1 MVRPRRLRWTLR
13 PLGLALEPSSLDE
26 SLPALARAFAPAWK
40 HGIHRSASHLS
51 LDGAKEGG
59 SGGAQTNGPLRPY
72 SPVAET
78 LFRKDLISA
87 MKLPDN
93 EPLTSDDYWI
103 VTDTWKQEW
112 EKGVQVPVKPE
123 NLPEPRVSTID
134 HPPHSANRF
143 QFPRKLL
150 CMNRSGVYTPETHQ
164 ITPMALRAEQV
175 CSYDLDDMD
184 QRWMSAFNGER
195 ALMGSTTI
203 NELEMEKTMEELER
217 QCFDKI
223 HSTLKSNE
231 EADEQDDS
239 VICDVCRSPDSE
251 DANEMVFC
259 DQCNI
264 CVHQACYGITSIPSG
279 QWHCRTCSLGIK
291 PKCELCPNRGGAMKA
306 TKTGQKWAHVSCAL
320 WIPEVSIGCVEKME
334 PITKISS
341 IPASRW
347 NLICVLCKEKVGS
360 CIQCSVKTCKIAYH
374 VTCAFKRGL
383 EMRAIIEDE
392 NAEDGVK
399 LRSYCQKHSLNQK
412 RRDSED
418 SDDDEKGKKKHLT
431 AEERS
436 ALRREKIFKIEAEFY
451 KQVDLKVAVRNLDL
465 DSDIVDFIYRY
476 WLLKRKAN
484 GNKALLVVRSE
495 GRDLLSTNQETE
507 REKMKKFVALRQDLE
522 RVRNLCYMVSRREK
536 LQRSF
541 VKLREQILAKQLALL
556 ADENCASHMSLI
568 EMSAVLEANHG
579 PNVYDRVFSQPEA
592 ETHTENDFE
601 VIISRISGEIAENS
615 AQIRRDNPYRKG
627 ASGVT
632 GAESGESLSYKR
644 MFSDMSA
651 SETDDVLHPS
661 SSNLKKRK
669 SKEKYSK
676 SNHRLTTTNSSVTSS
691 SAKRGSSTTSKITK
705 KTSTTMS
712 NSSIRKKSS
721 SRVRSSDSSMSET
734 DHDKLKKAGRST
746 TSSTTASSST
756 KQNSKKS
763 SAKEN
768 KKSSKS
774 IFSESESDTD
784 SKSRPN
790 PPVFRTKGAMKD
802 FSVEGVARG
811 RKPNNS
817 KVSDLP
823 KKSSIGSAKLA
834 KKKPLVKSS
843 SDNRMIESGLSAS
856 DDSLD
861 DVGRTSQQEIDDV
874 MNVLIVP
881 ERAAAR
887 KAAAKLKQDRPAGS
901 APLTEGEVPGADDKI
916 EISTSNSETSAIPTG
931 NLKSSRTKKRS
942 SSKTAASSMD
952 DSDVSEKEERPND
965 DDEDDDDDDDEGTD
979 GKKKSFS
986 IFDPAEV
993 DLYGYVPQRKAAKK
1007 ASAYLKESDQKTL
1020 NREDAIFEVPEPGK
1034 FPNKKSPGRP
1044 RKKDFLPPMSERLR
1058 LSDSDSDL
1066 EEPFPVRSPRGK
1078 VSRGR
1083 GPSSAPKSPRKSSG
1097 PKATS
1102 RAPKKEKAL
1111 SSRAEAFLSQRE
1123 SQLDDIFEQCGFATK
1138 KLKKDSDSKEQS
1150 SEATPEV
1157 GKASTNTPLTEQPNQ
1172 QPTLSPPPPLTTSV
1186 ATKDS
1191 SSRSSSSGSSS
1202 GSSSSSSSS
1211 EDEEKSSRVR
1221 PSEEFKSPTTKQ
1233 RGNGDH
1239 LLSPSRAGDKHSPT
1253 MVQPATDNT
1262 DTVNLPES
1270 RALTPKAVSV
1280 GNRTPNSSGG
1290 GRVPATPEQIP
1301 EFAHDDPKKRP
1312 VSAASSTFSPP
1323 RSPFPSDSHSTS
1335 LRGDLKESE
1344 MDRPPPTPGAGLLF
1358 QASGRN
1364 GSAAKGKYADDFATA
1379 PSPYSRGIPSPGSP
1393 DVMDDVD
1400 DDGYDITKSPSL
1412 PSTGLP
1418 PHLKESN
1425 SSNNNSNSRSNSSR
1439 VPDVSDIVEPPRKS
1453 SIESKDSDKDSGQSS
1468 SQNEIIRENRVPPE
1482 HPDDPAFQSTEQECA
1497 SAKSLSETDPT
1508 PVTLNNRQKQTDD
1521 SGFDSDE
1528 KAAQQNQQQASDQFN
1543 QQLQSPN
1550 DLHNDKTASPQVHKH
1565 LNNQEKRPVGSTPL
1579 GTLPSHQRSGS
1590 TSLANAHTSS
1600 DQRHWKQFGPE
1611 GAIQG
1616 HPHQL
1621 HGQPDP
1627 RSPGADA
1634 NNWLNEMTQSA
1645 QKEAL
1650 YSYMLDMQRKM
1661 STTNAY
1667 SQNSQSQYAVI
1678 EQMKEIYGKGIDNF
1692 DLLSQLQ
1699 QSYHNPQY
1707 FQYMQQHMQ
1716 QMQMYGGSAEMQVIE
1731 QIIQQQGWSSQSS
1744 SAWLGQ
1750 DPMSKMMAMNPQ
1762 QLQQQSSQHQQHHN
1776 LQLSQATVKLGHHSS
1791 SPSISKSSTSHPQPH
1806 HHQGLQQQHQ
1816 PQPQHPSAQNAHHQS
1831 MLSHHSQQHFF
1842 PSDSSSSGLHPGQYG
1857 NKVQTNSTS
1866 SHHAPSAQGA
1876 TASASSTSS
1885 SSSSSVT
1892 ASALPTSSQ
1901 SRHNNESQPTPQVV
1915 VAATT
1920 TTTPTTTAAQQQQHN
1935 HQQQVQR
1942 KKDSPPPSRSQ
1953 KHVNSRAGP
1962 MDVPSAT
1969 PVDSL
1974 PGYPGSKKDGK
1985 SLENQ
1990 EAFCISKDLL
2000 DSVAAVSKL
2009 PVWKPDSERDSEISS
2024 PPQKTPDHNRMSS
2037 ASVSGEKAPE
2047 LIRRS
2052 SSDRDRSF
2060 ESLVK
2065 RVESSPSQKEP
2076 PLRTRL
2082 LDISKFSNS
2091 TGAPSQGL
2099 NSFTPTTPAY
2109 SETRESQQSMSDYDY
2124 DDTKGG
2130 VDYDDF
2136 EGEDDDYRPCA
2147 KSRGKAQTPSTAG
2160 VASGARRSRGRGRP
2174 RGSASSRGKGRGR
2187 TKMKTVSIDSEALE
2201 KVHKTVAGTD
2211 YDFENEFEDDF
2222 GDRKEPDLSL
2232 QALREQTKRQNAI
2245 LDAQKIDDH
2254 SSGVN
2259 EYGFSEF
2266 DNIIP
2271 SSKTSKK
2278 SARETKVPVARER
2291 GRGRGRGRGRPRKT
2305 TELQPS
2311 PTASDDIPD
2320 HEPTD
2325 DEFAEEEPAPLPHPK
2340 LPKLK
2345 IGALL
2350 IKRESPKGSP
2360 KPSKSS
2366 KSSKKKSQAEKLVA
2380 KVPKLKIKLGPKPEP
2395 STVVSYNSDHL
2406 KDEPKPSVKTKPSAD
2421 DSGQDTL
2428 AAMAAELEASA
2439 PPIKSQSNVTVKSD
2453 TNSFSD
2459 RTNFD
2464 GEDSLKTDPDL
2475 KKHNEKIESNVV
2487 VKSKEV
2493 KPTLSSST
2501 KNNVP
2506 PVSVVTTSPKKGS
2519 RIDSLADRLLGASK
2533 SSSADL
2539 GNGDKKLRDGVPA
2552 SDLDTIFG
2560 PPVPLDMS
2568 TSSESKKP
2576 SESLTTSVTVG
2587 FGTSTSTSSVVTKQP
2602 SIVNEQLS
2610 ELDLLKKE
2618 LDSQM
2623 AASRSSTTSDDVP
2636 RVVHG
2641 PKKKA
2646 LNAAG
2651 YKKHE
2656 DNSSSSSNDHRSQHL
2671 KMKFKVQSGAE
2682 RVANTPDPVSI
2693 PIASAGDT
2701 NAQSNFSSASSYNPK
2716 PMMRKKVL
2724 LNHYYGKEIY
2734 PEIPNGPVPQPP
2746 AVQEEHQPAVRNIIK
2761 MPKAV
2766 ASVTSVPTRADY
2778 QPQLEANLERKRK
2791 RDKGLESSN
2800 KSNDRDNDKGKGDK
2814 GGKKKRGRGSKQHT
2828 DDDYKPKSV
2837 KVETG
2842 KAQNEDGK
2850 EKARKTR
2857 GKPPKKCLAESP
2869 PHDEDSGDLK
2879 AANMKYAEQIMAS
2892 FDADEPSKG
2901 KKEAAKRGRKRKK
2914 KDEPGLGGGGPTG
2927 TKTPRLV
2934 IKFSKDGS
2942 KEGTPA
2948 PNSPLDAHD
2957 DLNKRNGGGLSA
2969 FDFEDDPLMV
2979 DGNVEMES
2987 LDAPRS
2993 SSAKIPKI
3001 KIKL

>member
-1 MVRPRRLRWTLR
+1 VRPRRLRWTLR

-901 APLTEGEVPGADDKI
+901 APLTEGE
-916 EISTSNSETSAIPTG
+916 
-931 NLKSSRTKKRS
+931 
-942 SSKTAASSMD
+942 
-952 DSDVSEKEERPND
+952 
-965 DDEDDDDDDDEGTD
+965 
-979 GKKKSFS
+979 
-986 IFDPAEV
+986 
-993 DLYGYVPQRKAAKK
+993 RKAAKK

-1393 DVMDDVD
+1393 D
-1400 DDGYDITKSPSL
+1400 
-1412 PSTGLP
+1412 
-1418 PHLKESN
+1418 
-1425 SSNNNSNSRSNSSR
+1425 
-1439 VPDVSDIVEPPRKS
+1439 
-1453 SIESKDSDKDSGQSS
+1453 
-1468 SQNEIIRENRVPPE
+1468 NEIIRENRVPPE

-1892 ASALPTSSQ
+1892 A
-1901 SRHNNESQPTPQVV
+1901 N
-1915 VAATT
+1915 
-1920 TTTPTTTAAQQQQHN
+1920 
-1935 HQQQVQR
+1935 
-1942 KKDSPPPSRSQ
+1942 
-1953 KHVNSRAGP
+1953 
-1962 MDVPSAT
+1962 
-1969 PVDSL
+1969 
-1974 PGYPGSKKDGK
+1974 
-1985 SLENQ
+1985 
-1990 EAFCISKDLL
+1990 LL

-2271 SSKTSKK
+2271 SSKT
-2278 SARETKVPVARER
+2278 R
-2291 GRGRGRGRGRPRKT
+2291 
-2305 TELQPS
+2305 
-2311 PTASDDIPD
+2311 
-2320 HEPTD
+2320 
-2325 DEFAEEEPAPLPHPK
+2325 
-2340 LPKLK
+2340 
-2345 IGALL
+2345 
-2350 IKRESPKGSP
+2350 
-2360 KPSKSS
+2360 
-2366 KSSKKKSQAEKLVA
+2366 
-2380 KVPKLKIKLGPKPEP
+2380 PKPEP